1 MATKKRISTEK
12 LGKAAYILKTIGHP
26 ARLAI
31 IELLSENKEMAVNEI
46 CGELE
51 MEQSVISHHLLN
63 LKVKGLL
70 SSRKEGTNIYYSVK
84 EKNLKEILECVER
97 CDCNM

>member
-1 MATKKRISTEK
+1 MATKKRISREK
-12 LGKAAYILKTIGHP
+12 LEKAAFILKTIGHP

-46 CGELE
+46 CAELDL
-51 MEQSVISHHLLN
+51 EQSVISHHLLN
-63 LKVKGLL
+63 MKIKGLL
-70 SSRKEGTNIYYSVK
+70 ASRKEGTNIYYSLR
-84 EKNLKEILECVER
+84 EKNLNEIISCVEK